1 MRWTVRRLVA
11 HLHALSGIVCFLSV
25 RFNLFDGECWWWF
38 ASFSKNKSVALCDST
53 LEKRV
58 CLHRVWH
65 PIVFC
70 DWQRPLQIEMQ
81 TYHSIAG
88 KSRRILPQI
97 LFLSISSFQV
107 TSSLPYWS
115 SSIGPSNNNNNSN
128 SCHPWCCWFAF
139 SYHCL
144 SVSHLLDSHFYWTEI
159 RNYNNGTPGDKRK
172 QKCNI
177 HFVLTINSICGK
189 ADCAN
194 RWPYSSYGHT
204 DLSTS
209 K

>member
-53 LEKRV
+53 LEQRV

-88 KSRRILPQI
+88 KSSRILPQI

-107 TSSLPYWS
+107 TSSLLYWS
-115 SSIGPSNNNNNSN
+115 SSIGPSNNNNSN

-144 SVSHLLDSHFYWTEI
+144 SLICWTHIFIELKYVIIIMAHREI
-159 RNYNNGTPGDKRK
+159 RGSKSAIFILYL
-172 QKCNI
+172 QYI
-177 HFVLTINSICGK
+177 
-189 ADCAN
+189 
-194 RWPYSSYGHT
+194 PYAAKPTVPTAGRT
-204 DLSTS
+204 AT
-209 K
+209 